1 MAESILIHNVLLAD
15 RPSTPRGWVLVGGD
29 TISAVGEGDVPAGTG
44 AAEVVD
50 GRGAFLMP
58 GLIDTHV
65 HFREPGLTHKATIGG
80 ESEAALAGGV
90 ASYIDMPNTVP
101 PTTTA
106 LAFYDKL
113 MIASETS
120 QANYGFMLGAA
131 AGVMEELPKIE
142 PELLPAVKLFMGAT
156 TGGMAMPPRDELHAM
171 MKYCAERRI
180 PVVVH
185 AEDNDIIA
193 ANVADAVKRYGSAD
207 AVPLAEHSTLRSRE
221 ACIACA
227 RRAVELARRFGTR
240 LHIAHLSTAD
250 ELSLFAPGAV
260 GSKQI
265 TAETTPL
272 YVDGYM
278 SRAENRTW
286 RHKVNPAVKTYD
298 DALAL
303 RRALEED
310 LIDTIG
316 TDHAPHLTADKEG
329 GALKAAS
336 GAPWIQFALIAL
348 LDIFS
353 PYLVARKMSA
363 APAELFGIEK
373 RGRIE
378 AGYYADLVL
387 VEPSEPYTVSDSDV
401 ISACGWTPYAG
412 RTFRHRVVRTWVNGG
427 NGAMAMRYSRYFL
440 TNTVSTAMLTR

>member
-1 MAESILIHNVLLAD
+1 M
-15 RPSTPRGWVLVGGD
+15 
-29 TISAVGEGDVPAGTG
+29 
-44 AAEVVD
+44 
-50 GRGAFLMP
+50 
-58 GLIDTHV
+58 
-65 HFREPGLTHKATIGG
+65 
-80 ESEAALAGGV
+80 
-90 ASYIDMPNTVP
+90 
-101 PTTTA
+101 
-106 LAFYDKL
+106 
-113 MIASETS
+113 
-120 QANYGFMLGAA
+120 
-131 AGVMEELPKIE
+131 
-142 PELLPAVKLFMGAT
+142 
-156 TGGMAMPPRDELHAM
+156 
-171 MKYCAERRI
+171 
-180 PVVVH
+180 
-185 AEDNDIIA
+185 
-193 ANVADAVKRYGSAD
+193 
-207 AVPLAEHSTLRSRE
+207 
-221 ACIACA
+221 
-227 RRAVELARRFGTR
+227 ELARRFGTR

-272 YVDGYM
+272 YVDGYI

-310 LIDTIG
+310 LVDTIG
-316 TDHAPHLTADKEG
+316 TDHAPHLPADKEG

-353 PYLVARKMSA
+353 PCLVARKMSA
-363 APAELFGIEK
+363 APAELFGIER

-427 NGAMAMRYSRYFL
+427 NGSMAMRYSR
-440 TNTVSTAMLTR
+440 